1 MDPTN
6 IPDLRKPSAPKR
18 LVWDDNEVSNTIVH
32 GLLVQ
37 VAVSRQGVVTF
48 AGGQPVNRIVR
59 VAEEGDD
66 AVLFEDIINGGAA
79 NISLATA
86 KEICRTAKMSTDLW
100 RGELDLGARTLKA
113 WERHC
118 EMWRE
123 AHPLAANP
131 HIAPVDLKALRDA
144 LGKGD
149 EP

>member
-37 VAVSRQGVVTF
+37 VAVSREGVVTF
-48 AGGQPVNRIVR
+48 AGGQPVTRITR
-59 VAEEGDD
+59 VAEDGP
-66 AVLFEDIINGGAA
+66 GAA
-79 NISLATA
+79 LFVDFTAGGEAVVSLSTA
-86 KEICRTAKMSTDLW
+86 REICATAKMSTDLW

-118 EMWRE
+118 EMWRQ
-123 AHPLAANP
+123 ANP
-131 HIAPVDLKALRDA
+131 LGANQHMPVDIDALREA
-144 LGKGD
+144 MRG
-149 EP
+149 ESS